1 MPEEKEIP
9 EVYSDQFMLSGGP
22 YGVVINFS
30 KSPAEPGPGKV
41 PETVARVRMSY
52 EHAKM
57 VAFMLCRH
65 IKKIEREAE
74 ISYPVHAK
82 VLSSLSVGLEDW
94 ETFWKSPPEFRG

>member
-9 EVYSDQFMLSGGP
+9 EVYSDQFMISGGP
-22 YGVVINFS
+22 YGVLINLNR
-30 KSPAEPGPGKV
+30 SPSEPGPAKV
-41 PETVARVRMSY
+41 PVTVARVWMSY

-65 IKKIEREAE
+65 IKKMESDGG
-74 ISYPVHAK
+74 ISFPVPTK
-82 VLSSLSVGLEDW
+82 VLSSLSIGLEDW